1 MLEEP
6 GAAEEQDRPQPAPYS
21 ALTTVP
27 MVVPPDRPARP
38 DISPPPIQT
47 RPVAFRPGF
56 ARPGFLPAVDLL
68 PKKAGPL
75 RSIKGAAR
83 AGVRQ
88 LSRIRIRARWLV
100 PTAMALLAA
109 WLVVASLYTVDQFR
123 SLRSDLRAQNDRL
136 SQQIDKEQADL
147 SQAQTTLKEQQ
158 AAIDELNT
166 RIGNLQ
172 GELPP
177 DVAALVVKAKASI
190 FTVFAGDFLGTGFAY
205 ETDVPAP
212 YKTGILTNEHVI
224 DTATLPGGPSVYVT
238 QGSKRLSAK
247 LASWDTQHD
256 VALLYVTDSFAPF
269 VSAESQ
275 GHSPQ
280 VGDFVVAIGNPY
292 GLSGSTTTGV
302 ISKFYKGFIQTD
314 AAVNPGNSGGPL
326 LNRYGEVVGI
336 VSYTFSQAQN
346 INFAIP
352 ISSACKEV
360 LTC

>member
-1 MLEEP
+1 MLEESR
-6 GAAEEQDRPQPAPYS
+6 ATEELETLQTTSPLA
-21 ALTTVP
+21 TVP
-27 MVVPPDRPARP
+27 IAPRNPTPSRP
-38 DISPPPIQT
+38 DVEPAT
-47 RPVAFRPGF
+47 RPVAFRPGLPG
-56 ARPGFLPAVDLL
+56 PGFLPAVDLL
-68 PKKAGPL
+68 PRKRGPL
-75 RSIKGAAR
+75 RAVPRAAR
-83 AGVRQ
+83 ASVDE
-88 LSRIRIRARWLV
+88 LAKIRLRARWLV
-100 PTAMALLAA
+100 PIAVALLAA
-109 WLVVASLYTVDQFR
+109 WMVVASLYTVGQFR
-123 SLRSDLRAQNDRL
+123 ALRTDLRAQNDRL
-136 SQQIDKEQADL
+136 AQQVAKEQQDL
-147 SQAQTTLKEQQ
+147 AQAQTTLKEQQ
-158 AAIDELNT
+158 AAIDDLNT
-166 RIGNLQ
+166 KIGNLQ

-190 FTVFAGDFLGTGFAY
+190 FTVLAGQFLGTGFAY
-205 ETDVPAP
+205 QTDVPAP

-224 DTATLPGGPSVYVT
+224 DSATFTGGPSVFVT

-247 LASWDTQHD
+247 LAAWDTQRD

-336 VSYTFSQAQN
+336 VSYTLTQAQN